1 MKRIK
6 TQMCK
11 TTNQRDSKEGRN
23 QGCAPARP
31 SAGRRWAAL
40 AAVVFVLAVPSV
52 NAPAQDAVTAR
63 TDEALI
69 GRALSA
75 VDALAGRLQAGGDVG
90 PGAVPGLP
98 GGPRLSLAVSMSLS
112 ADYRRMLA
120 ADALKA
126 GVRLAVRGLP
136 VPEGFEKRPY
146 FAGSDKER
154 RTARAQITAG
164 AALLH
169 EAFGSV
175 EVDPVFFRRHGIEDV
190 PMLVLEDEA
199 GVIARVHGAVTLSW
213 ALEAMA
219 DRLAEAEGRQA
230 PGVNDKRLEAARGVV
245 IRTGCRLMA
254 RTFAA
259 DAFAGV
265 SCEEAMK
272 GRDAQ

>member
-1 MKRIK
+1 
-6 TQMCK
+6 MCK

-120 ADALKA
+120 AD
-126 GVRLAVRGLP
+126 
-136 VPEGFEKRPY
+136 
-146 FAGSDKER
+146 
-154 RTARAQITAG
+154 TAN
-164 AALLH
+164 AAC
-169 EAFGSV
+169 FK
-175 EVDPVFFRRHGIEDV
+175 
-190 PMLVLEDEA
+190 M
-199 GVIARVHGAVTLSW
+199 
-213 ALEAMA
+213 
-219 DRLAEAEGRQA
+219 
-230 PGVNDKRLEAARGVV
+230 
-245 IRTGCRLMA
+245 
-254 RTFAA
+254 
-259 DAFAGV
+259 
-265 SCEEAMK
+265 
-272 GRDAQ
+272 